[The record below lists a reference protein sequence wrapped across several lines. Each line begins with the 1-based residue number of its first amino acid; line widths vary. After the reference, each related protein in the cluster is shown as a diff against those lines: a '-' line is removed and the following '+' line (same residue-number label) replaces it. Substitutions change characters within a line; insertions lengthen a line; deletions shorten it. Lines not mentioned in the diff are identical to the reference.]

1 VRRQGQDV
9 EQHQVVGR
17 ERVRRH
23 VAIIEKQ
30 HSTDG
35 VSRQLP
41 NDWRADGGEAGGTGT
56 GNQQAA
62 DQRCVAEL
70 RGQSADEIGAE
81 MAERRRH
88 VGWTLQGDETSR
100 ELEDRVRISAR
111 EHEHKEPD
119 HTLAAALR
127 PRLVCGMNREPLVT
141 LPNAVSMS
149 RLLLA
154 AAFVLVHDPVFRF
167 AVLLTAAGTD
177 FLDGWLARRQRATTK
192 SGALIDPIADRLF
205 VLTAVT
211 TYVVEDAI
219 TTGAYFI
226 VLSRDIATLI
236 GFVVARSVPWLRAV
250 VFRARLLGKLV
261 TALQLLTLMA
271 VIATPTIVPS
281 LVRVVGAASAAS
293 IADYTLALWRER
305 AT

>member
-23 VAIIEKQ
+23 VTIIEEQ
-30 HSTDG
+30 HGTHRIT
-35 VSRQLP
+35 RQLAH
-41 NDWRADGGEAGGTGT
+41 DRRGDRGEAGGAGT
-56 GNQQAA
+56 GYQQAA

-70 RGQSADEIGAE
+70 RGQSADEVGTE

-88 VGWTLQGDETSR
+88 VGLTLQGDEASR

-111 EHEHKEPD
+111 GGEHKEPGGA
-119 HTLAAALR
+119 LAAHLR
-127 PRLVCGMNREPLVT
+127 VRLVCGMSREPLVT

-154 AAFVLVHDPVFRF
+154 AAFVLVRDPVFRF
-167 AVLLTAAGTD
+167 AVLLTASGTD

-219 TTGAYFI
+219 SVSAYFI
-226 VLSRDIATLI
+226 LLSRDIATFI
-236 GFVVARSVPWLRAV
+236 GFLVARSVPWLRAV